1 MKAWRLSACV
11 VGVLAIPAAGLA
23 QDRVRITINAGQ
35 QTSTSTFGQAGRFQE
50 FLEDATFTGDH
61 RIDRDW
67 FYEGGVSVR
76 VASGFTAGVA
86 VSHFSASDAVAVR
99 AGIPHP
105 FFFDRPRQVSDT
117 PGGLIREETGV
128 HILLGWVIPATDRF
142 EIGIAFGPSILQV
155 KQDLVERVGYT
166 HAYPYDEAQSAGVV
180 TGRPTETATGFN
192 AGADLTWKF
201 SRHAG
206 IGGVIRFSRARI
218 ETTGGAGDAVSFDAG
233 GLHAGGGLR
242 LIF

>member
-1 MKAWRLSACV
+1 MKKTIAGSLLALASVFLIYGCTGGVKTYPNAPFKGV
-11 VGVLAIPAAGLA
+11 VEDG
-23 QDRVRITINAGQ
+23 
-35 QTSTSTFGQAGRFQE
+35 SKETFLKVA
-50 FLEDATFTGDH
+50 DAT
-61 RIDRDW
+61 
-67 FYEGGVSVR
+67 V
-76 VASGFTAGVA
+76 
-86 VSHFSASDAVAVR
+86 
-99 AGIPHP
+99 
-105 FFFDRPRQVSDT
+105 
-117 PGGLIREETGV
+117 
-128 HILLGWVIPATDRF
+128 WVIPATDRF